1 MKHPLQEMMD
11 KRRQGI
17 RCGIPS
23 YCSANELVIEIALR
37 RAKERNIPVLIEAT
51 ANQVNQFGGYTGM
64 KPADFYQM
72 VLKMAKDIDLPENM
86 MILAGDHLGPLT
98 WQKLPEAEAMKNSV
112 ELVYQY
118 ARAGFTKIHLDT
130 SMKVAD
136 DAPGLLKTEVI
147 ARRGAQ
153 LYKAAMKGYEEL
165 KAEKPDAMR
174 PVFVI
179 GSEVP
184 IPGGATEAEDTL
196 AVTSPDAFRDTV
208 STYQR
213 VWTEEG
219 VGDGMKDVIAVVVQP
234 GVEFGD
240 EQVFDYDPAAAVAL
254 CAALKEFPDIC
265 FEGHSTDYQT
275 AADLASDEQDASK
288 VSSFLKATI
297 TVDDATGETA
307 VVSDYVAQKALEN
320 LESYAA
326 IETRFDELG
335 GVLTPDEE
343 TQADSYASQLMEQN
357 GDLYKANGIGLD
369 TLKRFER
376 ILIKSND
383 LLEKCYGTDGE
394 TPVSDAELTSH
405 LEDEM
410 VYIRYVVVPL
420 YNTSTFAFADDDQS
434 AQMLE
439 LAQTAVESYN
449 AATPDGASAQTSAF
463 SAAVTAALPDIYAVL
478 DSEPSSD
485 ASSLS
490 TALLG
495 SDNIDATF
503 SEEGTAD
510 AVRALKPGEAAAV
523 QYSSYA
529 LMMLVRLDPLD
540 ADTLDSLRAQALSDM
555 KSSELQDSIQS
566 FGASLPH
573 ALDTA
578 AMKKLPASKIKNTQS
593 DQ

>member
-196 AVTSPDAFRDTV
+196 LSPARCFPRHRLYLPARLDR
-208 STYQR
+208 R
-213 VWTEEG
+213 G
-219 VGDGMKDVIAVVVQP
+219 RGDGMKDVIAVVVQP

-240 EQVFDYDPAAAVAL
+240 EQVFDYDPAAAVDL

-275 AADLASDEQDASK
+275 ATDLYNMVTDAS
-288 VSSFLKATI
+288 
-297 TVDDATGETA
+297 
-307 VVSDYVAQKALEN
+307 
-320 LESYAA
+320 
-326 IETRFDELG
+326 
-335 GVLTPDEE
+335 
-343 TQADSYASQLMEQN
+343 
-357 GDLYKANGIGLD
+357 
-369 TLKRFER
+369 
-376 ILIKSND
+376 
-383 LLEKCYGTDGE
+383 
-394 TPVSDAELTSH
+394 
-405 LEDEM
+405 
-410 VYIRYVVVPL
+410 
-420 YNTSTFAFADDDQS
+420 
-434 AQMLE
+434 
-439 LAQTAVESYN
+439 
-449 AATPDGASAQTSAF
+449 
-463 SAAVTAALPDIYAVL
+463 
-478 DSEPSSD
+478 PSSRS
-485 ASSLS
+485 A
-490 TALLG
+490 
-495 SDNIDATF
+495 
-503 SEEGTAD
+503 
-510 AVRALKPGEAAAV
+510 RP
-523 QYSSYA
+523 
-529 LMMLVRLDPLD
+529 
-540 ADTLDSLRAQALSDM
+540 
-555 KSSELQDSIQS
+555 
-566 FGASLPH
+566 
-573 ALDTA
+573 
-578 AMKKLPASKIKNTQS
+578 
-593 DQ
+593 